1 MPNIR
6 TPSLISRRCE
16 THSDYS
22 NFQPCLTFN
31 PHHILK
37 TTDRLSKEVSY
48 PLFRNRGYYFQ
59 LQISKPRNS
68 ATGFWR
74 PTELLKKNFTR
85 NPRKFVIP
93 YFLPKRKTSVM
104 LQMGAASS
112 GHSWHPKEA
121 RRSKS
126 GWFLF
131 QVRSISIG
139 GGAKGS
145 IKCRKMLRRE
155 WNEEWEITES
165 GSLMLMTACKKIP
178 GDGGSS
184 KRNRVLKQSEQKMG
198 EIRGRNFLSNCVQIW
213 LAVASEEAWNAR
225 KC

>member
-1 MPNIR
+1 MSICHFSSMSGLTITCAIHMPNIR
-6 TPSLISRRCE
+6 TPSLISSRCE
-16 THSDYS
+16 THSDYPS
-22 NFQPCLTFN
+22 FQPCLTFN

-48 PLFRNRGYYFQ
+48 TLFRNRGYYFQ

-68 ATGFWR
+68 AAGFWR
-74 PTELLKKNFTR
+74 PTGLLKKNFTR

-126 GWFLF
+126 G
-131 QVRSISIG
+131 
-139 GGAKGS
+139 
-145 IKCRKMLRRE
+145 
-155 WNEEWEITES
+155 
-165 GSLMLMTACKKIP
+165 
-178 GDGGSS
+178 
-184 KRNRVLKQSEQKMG
+184 
-198 EIRGRNFLSNCVQIW
+198 
-213 LAVASEEAWNAR
+213 
-225 KC
+225 

>member
-48 PLFRNRGYYFQ
+48 PLFRNRGYCFQ

-74 PTELLKKNFTR
+74 PTELLKRTLLGTPGNLSYLISCPNEKPLSCSKWVRQVVGTHGTR
-85 NPRKFVIP
+85 
-93 YFLPKRKTSVM
+93 KRQEDRSP
-104 LQMGAASS
+104 GDFC
-112 GHSWHPKEA
+112 
-121 RRSKS
+121 SKS
-126 GWFLF
+126 VQF
-131 QVRSISIG
+131 Q
-139 GGAKGS
+139 
-145 IKCRKMLRRE
+145 
-155 WNEEWEITES
+155 
-165 GSLMLMTACKKIP
+165 
-178 GDGGSS
+178 
-184 KRNRVLKQSEQKMG
+184 
-198 EIRGRNFLSNCVQIW
+198 
-213 LAVASEEAWNAR
+213 LAVVPEEA
-225 KC
+225 